1 MPVRVVIVDD
11 ETLVR
16 SGLSLIL
23 GQTADIQVVG
33 TSDGVGAVDVIEA
46 TSPDVVLLDI
56 RMPGVDGIS
65 VLRRMRERGDEPI
78 IAMLTTFDADEY
90 VAAALREGA
99 SGFLL
104 KDTDPE
110 LLPHLVRTLAS
121 GGIVLSSQVG
131 GRLVGRYLVEEDDT
145 DAQTLVRNLTAREG
159 EVLALLAEGLSNA
172 EIGARLHLS
181 PGTIKDHVSAILLK
195 FGVSSRVQAAL
206 IAERGGLLRSTELS

>member
-1 MPVRVVIVDD
+1 MVIVDD

-33 TSDGVGAVDVIEA
+33 TSDGIGAVGVIEA

-65 VLRRMRERGDEPI
+65 VLRRVREERGEEPI

-110 LLPHLVRTLAS
+110 LLPQLVRTLAA

-131 GRLVGRYLVEEDDT
+131 GRLVGRYLVEEDDA
-145 DAQTLVRNLTAREG
+145 DAQTLVRGLTAREG
-159 EVLALLAEGLSNA
+159 QVLALLAEGLSNA

-195 FGVSSRVQAAL
+195 FGVNGRVQAAL